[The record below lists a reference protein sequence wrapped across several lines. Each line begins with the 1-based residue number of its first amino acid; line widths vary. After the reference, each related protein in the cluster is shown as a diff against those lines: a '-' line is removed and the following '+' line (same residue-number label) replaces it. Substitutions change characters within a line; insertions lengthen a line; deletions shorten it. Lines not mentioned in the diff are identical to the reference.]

1 MTIIQAGSSPK
12 PPSVPSKSSE
22 ALRLRSL
29 GLSNKQVA
37 AVLGVPVP
45 SARRLVSEA
54 RRDRAPLDGMPLIN
68 TEPWAKPQQ
77 ETVYCPKHRLAQA
90 VDGYCS
96 DCLVKNPQRGND
108 LYGGIGFRKRGVSFK
123 KPTHLVI
130 PDTQVKPGVPL
141 DHLLWA
147 GKYIAERRP
156 DVVVHLGDHWDLP
169 SLSSYEGKGS
179 KYFEGKRLREDIAA
193 GNRGLDLLM
202 EGMGDYRP
210 ARMVLL
216 RGNHEDRLTRAI
228 NESPTLLDGL
238 VGFEDFNDVAHGWE
252 VVDYLV
258 PITIDEV
265 TYSHYFAQPMSGR
278 PYSGAIDTMIK
289 NIGFTFTAGHSQGLR
304 WGRRELTNGRVQLGL
319 VAGSY
324 YQHHED
330 YRGNQGNH
338 HWRGL
343 VVKHEVAGGD
353 YDPMFVSLAY
363 LKGRYA

>member
-1 MTIIQAGSSPK
+1 MTMTATSSSTAPAA
-12 PPSVPSKSSE
+12 PSKSSE

-37 AVLGVPVP
+37 AVLNVPVP
-45 SARRLVSEA
+45 SARRLISEA
-54 RRDRAPLDGMPLIN
+54 KRVEHEGHALEILEKAMPGFGV
-68 TEPWAKPQQ
+68 A
-77 ETVYCPKHRLAQA
+77 Y
-90 VDGYCS
+90 S
-96 DCLVKNPQRGND
+96 QRTH
-108 LYGGIGFRKRGVSFK
+108 K

-147 GKYIAERRP
+147 GKYIAERKP

-216 RGNHEDRLTRAI
+216 RGNHEDRLARAI

-238 VGFEDFNDVAHGWE
+238 VGFADFNDVQHGWE
-252 VVDYLV
+252 IVDYLV

-324 YQHHED
+324 YQHDED
-330 YRGNQGNH
+330 YKGNQGNH

-363 LKGRYA
+363 LQGRYA

>member
-1 MTIIQAGSSPK
+1 MTMMDTSSPR
-12 PPSVPSKSSE
+12 PPSAPSKPSE

-37 AVLGVPVP
+37 AVLNVPVP

-54 RRDRAPLDGMPLIN
+54 KRDRAPLNGMPLIS
-68 TEPWAKPQQ
+68 TEPW
-77 ETVYCPKHRLAQA
+77 VYCPKHRRARATL
-90 VDGYCS
+90 DG
-96 DCLVKNPQRGND
+96 DCLECCGLVPEGPT
-108 LYGGIGFRKRGVSFK
+108 GFPGLNKALFFSKLDEAISALK

-130 PDTQVKPGVPL
+130 PDTQCKPGVPL

-147 GKYIAERRP
+147 GKYIAERKP

-216 RGNHEDRLTRAI
+216 RGNHEDRLARAI

-238 VGFEDFNDVAHGWE
+238 VGFADFNDVAHGWE

-258 PITIDEV
+258 PITIDGI
-265 TYSHYFAQPMSGR
+265 TYSHYFYHPNTGR
-278 PYSGAIDTMIK
+278 AYSGSVDNMLR
-289 NIGFTFTAGHSQGLR
+289 NIGHSFTMGHQQGKR
-304 WGRRELTNGRVQLGL
+304 MGSRELGNGATQ
-319 VAGSY
+319 
-324 YQHHED
+324 
-330 YRGNQGNH
+330 
-338 HWRGL
+338 RGL
-343 VVKHEVAGGD
+343 VVGSFYQHDEDYKGPQGNSHWRGMVVCHEVGEGT
-353 YDPMFVSLAY
+353 YDLMEVSMDFL
-363 LKGRYA
+363 RRRFS

>member
-1 MTIIQAGSSPK
+1 MTMMDTSSPR
-12 PPSVPSKSSE
+12 PPSAPSKSSE

-37 AVLGVPVP
+37 AVLNVPVP

-54 RRDRAPLDGMPLIN
+54 KRDRAPLNGMPLIS
-68 TEPWAKPQQ
+68 TEPW
-77 ETVYCPKHRLAQA
+77 VYCPKHRRARATL
-90 VDGYCS
+90 DG
-96 DCLVKNPQRGND
+96 DCLECCGLVPEGPT
-108 LYGGIGFRKRGVSFK
+108 GFPGLNKALFFSKLDEAISALK

-130 PDTQVKPGVPL
+130 PDTQCKPGVPL

-147 GKYIAERRP
+147 GKYIAERKP

-169 SLSSYEGKGS
+169 SLSSYEGRGS

-216 RGNHEDRLTRAI
+216 RGNHEDRLARAI

-238 VGFEDFNDVAHGWE
+238 VGFADFNDVAHGWE

-324 YQHHED
+324 YQHDED
-330 YRGNQGNH
+330 YKGNQGNH

-363 LKGRYA
+363 LQGRYA